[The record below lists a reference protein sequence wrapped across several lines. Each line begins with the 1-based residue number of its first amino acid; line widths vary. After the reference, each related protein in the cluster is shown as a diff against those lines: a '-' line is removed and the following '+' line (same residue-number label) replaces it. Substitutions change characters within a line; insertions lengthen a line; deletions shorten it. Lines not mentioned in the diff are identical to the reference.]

1 MNSLQNYYYYCFNSI
16 IISKIFINF
25 LGDLPKIKKL
35 SFFFII
41 NIKSYKK
48 NLLLFYIMISLIF
61 GGSLILKRNE
71 SQGLQI
77 FNIFIKKKKIY
88 IFFLLFINFYLPLLS
103 TVENSLKKGFHFSK
117 SKKQNFFYYRLNYF
131 SFPVISEF
139 DAIYLEYETIYD
151 FVNSY
156 RFQLD
161 IYIKLA
167 LLSKDSGEV
176 LLRFFRLPCVLQL
189 KNGFF

>member
-1 MNSLQNYYYYCFNSI
+1 MNNLYNYYYYCFNSI

-25 LGDLPKIKKL
+25 LGNVPKIKKL
-35 SFFFII
+35 CFFFII
-41 NIKSYKK
+41 NLKSYKK

-61 GGSLILKRNE
+61 GGGLILKRSE
-71 SQGLQI
+71 LQGLQV
-77 FNIFIKKKKIY
+77 FNLSIRKKKIY

-103 TVENSLKKGFHFSK
+103 VVENSVKKSLHFLK
-117 SKKQNFFYYRLNYF
+117 SKKKDFFFYRLNYF

-139 DAIYLEYETIYD
+139 DVIYLEYETIFN

-161 IYIKLA
+161 IY
-167 LLSKDSGEV
+167 
-176 LLRFFRLPCVLQL
+176 
-189 KNGFF
+189 

>member
-1 MNSLQNYYYYCFNSI
+1 MNSVQNYYYCFNSI
-16 IISKIFINF
+16 LISKVFINF
-25 LGDLPKIKKL
+25 LGNVPKVKKL

-41 NIKSYKK
+41 NLKTYKK

-61 GGSLILKRNE
+61 GGSLVLKRHD

-88 IFFLLFINFYLPLLS
+88 VFFLLFINFYLPLLNI
-103 TVENSLKKGFHFSK
+103 VENSVKKGHFFK
-117 SKKQNFFYYRLNYF
+117 FKNHNFLHYRLNYF
-131 SFPVISEF
+131 SFPVILEF
-139 DAIYLEYETIYD
+139 DVLYLECEAIYN

-161 IYIKLA
+161 IYIKSN
-167 LLSKDSGEV
+167 LLCKDSGEI
-176 LLRFFRLPCVLQL
+176 LLRFFRFPCVLQL
-189 KNGFF
+189 RNNFF